1 MTFTTAFSITK
12 PVITIWVITAVLTVL
27 SIIATRHMKDVPGPV
42 QNVAEA
48 ALEWLENFFGGVLG
62 YGNMR
67 RYFPIFATFFIFII
81 VSNYTGLL
89 PTAGEA
95 FVIPTSVLSVTV
107 ALAIISFFTTHSI
120 GIGRRGVGGY
130 AKSFLK
136 PFAFLLPLTLLDQVV
151 RPFSLALRLYGNM
164 DAPDQVVQIFAAAEG
179 YLDDVDIKDTA
190 RFEEELTAYAA
201 KNFPEISEEIMP
213 GKYVKLEDTLSSFE
227 AILGGECDDIPEQD
241 FLLCGTIDE
250 VRKKHQQA

>member
-48 ALEWLENFFGGVLG
+48 ALESLENFFGGVLG

-164 DAPDQVVQIFAAAEG
+164 FADEKVTSQLRSMFPVLLPLVMQVLSLLFCFIQAMVF
-179 YLDDVDIKDTA
+179 TM
-190 RFEEELTAYAA
+190 LTAV
-201 KNFPEISEEIMP
+201 
-213 GKYVKLEDTLSSFE
+213 YVHE
-227 AILGGECDDIPEQD
+227 AIGED
-241 FLLCGTIDE
+241 
-250 VRKKHQQA
+250 

>member
-164 DAPDQVVQIFAAAEG
+164 FADEKVTSQLRSMFPVLLPLVMQVLSLLFCFIQAMVF
-179 YLDDVDIKDTA
+179 TM
-190 RFEEELTAYAA
+190 LT
-201 KNFPEISEEIMP
+201 SV
-213 GKYVKLEDTLSSFE
+213 YVHE
-227 AILGGECDDIPEQD
+227 AIGED
-241 FLLCGTIDE
+241 
-250 VRKKHQQA
+250 